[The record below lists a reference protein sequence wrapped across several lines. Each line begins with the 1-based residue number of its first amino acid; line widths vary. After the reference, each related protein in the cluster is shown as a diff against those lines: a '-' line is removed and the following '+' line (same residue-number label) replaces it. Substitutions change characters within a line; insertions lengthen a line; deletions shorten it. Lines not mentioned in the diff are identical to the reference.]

1 MAVIPSDTLL
11 AEFVRRF
18 GDETLVFLVENLYS
32 SSVFKIILFTGAV
45 AMMISTA
52 ISLHNRKLHDYVKI
66 FWIAWFMAMP
76 IGNKP
81 AYYTFINSF
90 STLITVQLQKSTYD
104 LFTHFGTGQSY
115 PPGFVADT
123 LIKASTTSITD
134 PALSNAV
141 DVLIDNCVP
150 ITTINENGYE
160 RYFNA
165 SDLFRVKLS
174 SGTGGVFEGM
184 SFSYPFSKEVLE
196 NRTFEYRGE
205 RESCLNFLEAT
216 LRGLYSNV
224 NKQFFGMGRESLYV
238 GAMNGEMSDKW
249 ISEWGDYSRLQTSN
263 LSKAALN
270 LATASSVQS
279 NLLKKHF
286 GVDLNIS
293 GDHFTDGANSPL
305 IEMQKR
311 LMGESDPTKISYN
324 IMNLP
329 NSVMRAFNI
338 DDFGGAASDLVK
350 LNDSLQ
356 KLPYYVSTIQ
366 VFLKVIFPLV
376 IFTPFLMASWRIVSM
391 WSVAYVLSLII
402 PWIMMISRSI
412 CNIILLH
419 SLKIEE
425 TATTLSTDPSYLK
438 FGLDFNA
445 AVRMLDDT
453 GKFLAT
459 YVETENALWKSLM
472 VIVPVIS
479 WFASGPISKIGANM
493 TNAIGSQFQGRMVNK
508 GLDTTGTATKALAKV
523 AMVKAPIVGK
533 LMKK

>member
-1 MAVIPSDTLL
+1 MIPSDTLL
-11 AEFVRRF
+11 AQFVRKF
-18 GDETLVFLVENLYS
+18 GDETLLFLVENLYS
-32 SSVFKIILFTGAV
+32 SAVFKIILFTGAI
-45 AMMISTA
+45 AMLITTA
-52 ISLHNRKLHDYVKI
+52 ISIHRKSLHRYVTL
-66 FWIAWFMAMP
+66 FWLAWFMAMP
-76 IGNKP
+76 IGNRP
-81 AYYTFINSF
+81 AFYTFINAF

-104 LFTHFGTGQSY
+104 LFTHFGSGKSY

-134 PALSNAV
+134 PALSNAI

-150 ITTINENGYE
+150 VMRITENGHS

-165 SDLFRVKLS
+165 SDLFRVKINGDTGSVFDSLS
-174 SGTGGVFEGM
+174 FT
-184 SFSYPFSKEVLE
+184 YPFNREVLE

-205 RESCLNFLEAT
+205 NENCMNFLDIT
-216 LRGLYSNV
+216 LRKLYANV
-224 NKQFFGMGRESLYV
+224 NSRFFAMDRVKLYV
-238 GAMNGEMSDKW
+238 GAMNGEMADRW
-249 ISEWGDYSRLQTSN
+249 IEEWGSTNPLHNSN

-270 LATASSVQS
+270 LATASSLQA

-286 GVDLNIS
+286 GVDLNITGS
-293 GDHFTDGANSPL
+293 HFADGANSPL

-324 IMNLP
+324 LMNLP
-329 NSVMRAFNI
+329 NSILRAFNV
-338 DDFGGAASDLVK
+338 DSFGGAASDLVK

-366 VFLKVIFPLV
+366 VFLKIIFPLV
-376 IFTPFLMASWRIVSM
+376 IFSPFIMASWRLVSM
-391 WSVAYVLSLII
+391 WTVAYMLSLII

-425 TATTLSTDPSYLK
+425 NATTLSTDPSYLK
-438 FGLDFNA
+438 FGLDFDA

-459 YVETENALWKSLM
+459 YVETENALWKSLL

-479 WFASGPISKIGANM
+479 WFASGPISKIGATM
-493 TNAIGSQFQGRMVNK
+493 STVMGAQIQGRMVNSTLNSSFNAGK
-508 GLDTTGTATKALAKV
+508 MVAKA

-533 LMKK
+533 MIKKS